1 LLYFDEKNKKT
12 NQNKPFQTFFINRR
26 IKAQS
31 KKLYFMNLNEFST
44 FDLGLATVLVTLDY
58 ELLELDRSNPKRI
71 RFIFKQEK
79 NTEKVVSDYFND
91 KIKLPAQ
98 TLFNNQKN
106 LKNRIYS
113 GA

>member
-1 LLYFDEKNKKT
+1 M
-12 NQNKPFQTFFINRR
+12 NQ
-26 IKAQS
+26 
-31 KKLYFMNLNEFST
+31 NEFST

-58 ELLELDRSNPKRI
+58 ELLELDRSTPKRV
-71 RFIFKQEK
+71 RFVFRREK
-79 NTEKVVSDYFND
+79 NIEQVMTDFFDD